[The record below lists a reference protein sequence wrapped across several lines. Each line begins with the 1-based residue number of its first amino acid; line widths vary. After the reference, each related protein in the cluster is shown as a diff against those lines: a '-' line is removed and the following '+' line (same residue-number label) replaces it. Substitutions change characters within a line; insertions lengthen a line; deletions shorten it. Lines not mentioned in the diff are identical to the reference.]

1 VEDTLLVSRV
11 TIEWGQFQLSLEEV
25 EVGAGVEC
33 TMVRMMVMHRCKPV
47 KYNGSEH
54 LHLFRLGDN

>member
-33 TMVRMMVMHRCKPV
+33 MMVCMMVMRRCKPV
-47 KYNGSEH
+47 KYN
-54 LHLFRLGDN
+54 

>member
-11 TIEWGQFQLSLEEV
+11 TIEWGQFQLSLDEV

-33 TMVRMMVMHRCKPV
+33 MMVCMTVVETNVQMHRV
-47 KYNGSEH
+47 
-54 LHLFRLGDN
+54 GDCACSSLSIF